1 MAQNKTPH
9 WSKEPKRLV
18 DSILEEQS
26 AHAHENEEGIIALA
40 LFHGRPNQAD
50 TSVAARTQN
59 YRSYRA
65 RAHNLLFEG
74 ASTVQAFI
82 TANRLEAKITTLAG
96 TAESERAAELF
107 SQAVNQTFEETDFET
122 IEGKT
127 FFDAELTSKG
137 FALMEC
143 DPITNNPALCRLEPL
158 ETWVDAAGLEGKT
171 VRYMDRRLVKA
182 RWAAIAAK
190 AQKDSEDGR
199 TKALTE
205 DEIRALID
213 DVGCSHPEYLQG
225 VDSNTSL
232 QKKDDLAVYEG
243 WLKPLGPKDPG
254 RHVVQLTKDLVLVDE
269 PWELPIPIGVE
280 IYEHGFRDGQGRPL
294 ARTLVP
300 YATRQ
305 NAFGAVRLDQL
316 EGARTHIERTPGVV
330 YDHDNANWI
339 DVEVPP
345 GESLRVVVAETVSAE
360 VKEAEKEQH
369 DVGLAEAGINPDLAG
384 GDPPPAYSSQVAQLE
399 WKKTLATR
407 LSQPQKHRE
416 QFWLAMTRI
425 AAFLLP
431 KIYASKPVRIK
442 AANTELWTEINW
454 SEIGPESSFKVS
466 YQLRSGQS
474 LNDSGRLELVKQFGD
489 AKVPGFDALDVLANM
504 ANPDI
509 QRITERVLAPRRL
522 IEHQIAVARDGK
534 PKDPIV
540 PPIDGQDFEW
550 AAQACSHAFQA
561 AYMRGIYPKTAMVK
575 LWTLWQLFLAR
586 LNPPEPV
593 LPPAELAAPAATE
606 TPAPAPAPTAGAPPL
621 IDPNQLPQN
630 DAVVATEDAAPAPV
644 AQV

>member
-1 MAQNKTPH
+1 MPNDKTPH
-9 WSKEPKRLV
+9 WSKEPRRLM
-18 DSILEEQS
+18 DAILDER
-26 AHAHENEEGIIALA
+26 AANAHENDEGIVALA
-40 LFHGRPNQAD
+40 LFHGRPNQTD
-50 TSVAARTQN
+50 TSVAAKTQN

-65 RAHNLLFEG
+65 RAHNLLHEG

-107 SQAVNQTFEETDFET
+107 TQAVNQTFEENDFET

-127 FFDAELTSKG
+127 FFDAELVGKG

-143 DPITNNPALCRLEPL
+143 DPLTSDPAVLRLEPL
-158 ETWVDAAGLEGKT
+158 ETTVDAAELEAKT

-182 RWAAIAAK
+182 RWAKMAAK
-190 AQKDSEDGR
+190 AQKDGEDGR
-199 TKALTE
+199 KALTE

-213 DVGCSHPEYLQG
+213 EVGASHPEYLQG

-269 PWELPIPIGVE
+269 PWDLPIPVGVE
-280 IYEHGFRDGQGRPL
+280 LYEHGFRDGEGRSL

-316 EGARTHIERTPGVV
+316 EGARSYIKRTPGVA
-330 YDHDNANWI
+330 YEPSNANWV
-339 DVEVPP
+339 DVEVPV
-345 GESLRVVVAETVSAE
+345 GESVEIVVANPVSAE
-360 VKEAEKEQH
+360 IKEAEKEQH

-384 GDPPPAYSSQVAQLE
+384 GEPPPAYSSQVAQLE

-431 KIYASKPVRIK
+431 KIYASKPIRLK
-442 AANTELWTEINW
+442 AANTQLWEEIEW
-454 SEIGPESSFKVS
+454 SKIGPESSFNVS

-474 LNDSGRLELVKQFGD
+474 LTDSGRLELIKTFGD

-504 ANPDI
+504 SNPDI
-509 QRITERVLAPRRL
+509 QRVTERVLAPRRL
-522 IEHQIAVARDGK
+522 IEHQIAVARDGE

-540 PPIDGQDFEW
+540 PPIDGQDFAW
-550 AAQACSHAFQA
+550 AVQACSNAFQA

-586 LNPPEPV
+586 QNPPEPV
-593 LPPAELAAPAATE
+593 LPPAELAAPAANAT
-606 TPAPAPAPTAGAPPL
+606 APAPTAGAPPL

-630 DAVVATEDAAPAPV
+630 DAVVAAEDASLPPLPL